1 MSDTSHKESKWH
13 PHLDMS
19 FLGCVLAFAM
29 EVYFEEHIFIP
40 HGGGASFGLIALI
53 VINFMTIP
61 IVIVVTTLFCYL
73 FEIFAKACKSYFDIP
88 VGMYFDYYR
97 FVYRI
102 SRRAIKKQSNSM

>member
-40 HGGGASFGLIALI
+40 YGGGASFGLIALI

-61 IVIVVTTLFCYL
+61 VVIVVTTLFCYL
-73 FEIFAKACKSYFDIP
+73 FKISRKRVNCMLVFLLACILTIVGLFIAHP
-88 VGMYFDYYR
+88 VG
-97 FVYRI
+97 
-102 SRRAIKKQSNSM
+102 Q

>member
-1 MSDTSHKESKWH
+1 MMFLAQLDYADIEQYGEGIIYAFICRSAGQQRRLISNLRNYFAPVCSREHLKMSDTSHKESKWH

-61 IVIVVTTLFCYL
+61 
-73 FEIFAKACKSYFDIP
+73 
-88 VGMYFDYYR
+88 
-97 FVYRI
+97 
-102 SRRAIKKQSNSM
+102 

>member
-1 MSDTSHKESKWH
+1 MSETSRRESKWH

-40 HGGGASFGLIALI
+40 DGGGASFGLIALI

-61 IVIVVTTLFCYL
+61 VVIVVTTLFCYL
-73 FEIFAKACKSYFDIP
+73 FEISRKRVNCMLVFLLACILTIVGLFIAFP
-88 VGMYFDYYR
+88 VG
-97 FVYRI
+97 
-102 SRRAIKKQSNSM
+102 Q

>member
-19 FLGCVLAFAM
+19 FLGCVLAFSM

-73 FEIFAKACKSYFDIP
+73 FEISRKRVNRILIFLLACILTIIGLFIAYP
-88 VGMYFDYYR
+88 VG
-97 FVYRI
+97 
-102 SRRAIKKQSNSM
+102 Q

>member
-19 FLGCVLAFAM
+19 FLGCVLAFAI

-40 HGGGASFGLIALI
+40 DGGGASFGLIALI

-61 IVIVVTTLFCYL
+61 VVIVVTTLFCYL
-73 FEIFAKACKSYFDIP
+73 FEISRKRVNRILIFLLACILTIVGLFIAYP
-88 VGMYFDYYR
+88 VG
-97 FVYRI
+97 
-102 SRRAIKKQSNSM
+102 Q

>member
-40 HGGGASFGLIALI
+40 YGGGASFGLIALI

-61 IVIVVTTLFCYL
+61 VVIVVTTLFCYL
-73 FEIFAKACKSYFDIP
+73 FKISRKRVNCMLVFLLACILTIVGLFIAYP
-88 VGMYFDYYR
+88 VG
-97 FVYRI
+97 
-102 SRRAIKKQSNSM
+102 Q